1 MALVI
6 ADRVKE
12 TTTSTGTGSVA
23 LAGAFAGFQTFS
35 ATVGDTNTTYY
46 AIVVVGGSDWEV
58 GTGTYSSTGNSLS
71 RDSVFA
77 SSNSGSLVDFS
88 AGNKDVFCV
97 APAERAVV
105 VNGSTVQIPNSA
117 TVPIASGGTGAAT
130 AAAALSNLGLTA
142 TATELNYVDGVTSAI
157 QTQLDAMVEKGGDTM
172 TGALNFGDNVK
183 AQFGAGSDL
192 QIFHDGSNSYIND
205 VGTGDLVIYGA
216 NLRLGASGTGEQFIR
231 CYSNDRVDLYYD
243 NALKLATSSTGATVT
258 GTLNAT
264 TNLTINSAN
273 VATQV
278 YADDQALALS
288 IALG

>member
-58 GTGTYSSTGNSLS
+58 GVGTYSSTGNSLS

-117 TVPIASGGTGAAT
+117 TVPIASGGTGAST
-130 AAAALSNLGLTA
+130 ASAALTNLGLTA
-142 TATELNYVDGVTSAI
+142 TAAELNYVDGVTSNV
-157 QTQLDAMVEKGGDTM
+157 QTQLNAMVEKGGDTM
-172 TGALNFGDNVK
+172 TGALNFGDSVK
-183 AQFGAGSDL
+183 AQFGAGNDL
-192 QIFHDGSNSYIND
+192 QIYHDGSNSYVND
-205 VGTGDLVIYGA
+205 QGTGSLILRGTQLILQSA
-216 NLRLGASGTGEQFIR
+216 AGENLAYFTSDGSAS
-231 CYSNDRVDLYYD
+231 LYH
-243 NALKLATSSTGATVT
+243 NNSAKLATSSTGATVT

-278 YADDQALALS
+278 YADDSALALS